1 MLYKGFLVEG
11 IATET
16 VLDDG
21 LVSLVDIPVHIN
33 AVLINTTTHL
43 GNVIEGWIGNR
54 MVLEV
59 YDHIFDTQEETA
71 ADTNPLSSTKIIRLP
86 VEMDIPAG
94 QTFKIGIR
102 SGAAESDICGAYEYT
117 EKT

>member
-1 MLYKGFLVEG
+1 MLYKAFLVEG

-16 VLDDG
+16 VLDGG

-33 AVLINTTTHL
+33 AVLINTDLHL

-59 YDHIFDTQEETA
+59 YDHIFDTQ
-71 ADTNPLSSTKIIRLP
+71 DPLSSTKIIRLP